1 MRLLGTGIS
10 NEDLDSD
17 DVSYYEE
24 LINDYNPTASGRI
37 TIDNEFTAKLA
48 GRIYSSRKK
57 W

>member
-48 GRIYSSRKK
+48 GRFIQ
-57 W
+57 